1 MCIWF
6 TPAPLEGHVNAES
19 PTPCL
24 RHSANITFNGSA
36 KVGPK
41 TRKAS
46 SAACMQN
53 LLIPRRFQSVSRGY
67 KRAKEQEREERKL
80 NETQAAAER
89 KETTGQDEEKR
100 FSSRRIPQEEMS
112 TRLQLPSSTLRW
124 VYHF

>member
-1 MCIWF
+1 MTTPTSMYIWF
-6 TPAPLEGHVNAES
+6 TPALLEDYTKAAPH
-19 PTPCL
+19 TLCL
-24 RHSANITFNGSA
+24 RHGANITFNGSA
-36 KVGPK
+36 KAGPK

-53 LLIPRRFQSVSRGY
+53 LLIPLRFQSVSRGY

-112 TRLQLPSSTLRW
+112 TRLQLL
-124 VYHF
+124 